1 MNIYQIVKHIPISV
15 FTHEII
21 ANILAPHVNNI
32 NAKISYMV
40 KKGELIRLK
49 KGIYTFGKEYQTNS
63 LDIISVANTLYAPS
77 YVSFDYALSYHGL
90 IPERV
95 YEITSATMRMRK
107 RFDTEVGRFTYK
119 TVPLQAYALGV
130 DWLYDDVNG
139 GKLIATAEKSLC
151 DKIRFDKGLGRLSQK
166 RLSIY
171 LKFDLRIDMDAL
183 HELDTELISTIAA
196 AYKSANLNA
205 LSKFISKRK
214 QSA

>member
-1 MNIYQIVKHIPISV
+1 MMMS
-15 FTHEII
+15 
-21 ANILAPHVNNI
+21 
-32 NAKISYMV
+32 M
-40 KKGELIRLK
+40 
-49 KGIYTFGKEYQTNS
+49 
-63 LDIISVANTLYAPS
+63 
-77 YVSFDYALSYHGL
+77 
-90 IPERV
+90 
-95 YEITSATMRMRK
+95 
-107 RFDTEVGRFTYK
+107 
-119 TVPLQAYALGV
+119 
-130 DWLYDDVNG
+130 G